1 MEKIAE
7 DLLHIFV
14 TGGAGVGKS
23 HPVRVIYQSLEKILR
38 LNSDNL
44 ENERVFLLAQ
54 TGVAAAN
61 INETK
66 MNSALAIPKKT
77 NAFQINQLSDKVPST
92 LRDKYDEVKVLIID
106 EISMVS
112 NSKFLDIHQRF
123 VDIFGSSTT

>member
-1 MEKIAE
+1 M
-7 DLLHIFV
+7 
-14 TGGAGVGKS
+14 
-23 HPVRVIYQSLEKILR
+23 
-38 LNSDNL
+38 
-44 ENERVFLLAQ
+44 FLLAQ

-77 NAFQINQLSDKVPST
+77 NAFQINQLSDNVRST
-92 LRDKYDEVKVLIID
+92 LRHKYDEVKVLIID

>member
-1 MEKIAE
+1 M
-7 DLLHIFV
+7 
-14 TGGAGVGKS
+14 
-23 HPVRVIYQSLEKILR
+23 EKILR

-54 TGVAAAN
+54 TGAAAAN
-61 INETK
+61 INKTK
-66 MNSALAIPKKT
+66 INSELAIPKKT